1 MNCSSSAV
9 WLLWAFQHYLSWP
22 KSFPFSPLPYWWS
35 TADTVR
41 CLFPLQHVFAISAKK
56 YPLLLSACG
65 RSHTSHFTQ
74 PFSAFHPIRAFPCVV
89 ALLLHSLLL
98 SQKYLIA
105 NSLLPSWVPISFL
118 GSYYFICLRWA
129 PWWIAHPAL
138 LLWSCK
144 AEQHGNAKCSCST
157 SPCWKTEEWPS
168 SFWSLPP
175 SEINCDT
182 SVKPEWAPRCETV
195 NIS

>member
-1 MNCSSSAV
+1 MNCNSSAV

-74 PFSAFHPIRAFPCVV
+74 PFFCLPSHQSLSLCGGSAATLTVTFTKISNNKFPPS
-89 ALLLHSLLL
+89 LLGSHFFPGIILLH
-98 SQKYLIA
+98 
-105 NSLLPSWVPISFL
+105 
-118 GSYYFICLRWA
+118 
-129 PWWIAHPAL
+129 
-138 LLWSCK
+138 
-144 AEQHGNAKCSCST
+144 
-157 SPCWKTEEWPS
+157 
-168 SFWSLPP
+168 LPP
-175 SEINCDT
+175 MS
-182 SVKPEWAPRCETV
+182 PMV
-195 NIS
+195 NSSSRSAALKLQSRAAWKCQVFP